1 MKKKNFLVFDCETAT
16 MSFANELAHG
26 DSERKKRIAIA
37 RPLIYNP
44 GWTQVDRNGNI
55 SDRKEFLVAET
66 FAVPSVFN
74 TAYYADKRPIYLEKI
89 ARGELTV
96 LPWNDIMKIFLADL
110 EKVDAVGA
118 FNSMFDF
125 KKAIPFTDLYIKH
138 LYSPDYYEWEKTQY
152 NICRNIA
159 NNTTKQKSENDF
171 EPDVFRFRGKVYP
184 LFDLWGLSTAHLLN
198 NASYKKEC
206 LNHDMLTAS
215 GTYFKTSAESTYRYL
230 MNKYDFDEAHTALED
245 AEIESFILSKIA
257 ARHAIT
263 PGITFF
269 PFRELGMTTD
279 FVQRR
284 VRPDVNECMKV
295 IDAIN
300 AYIDS
305 KIDTDT
311 AYIVG
316 LRRKIDELLTY
327 MGQ

>member
-1 MKKKNFLVFDCETAT
+1 
-16 MSFANELAHG
+16 
-26 DSERKKRIAIA
+26 
-37 RPLIYNP
+37 
-44 GWTQVDRNGNI
+44 
-55 SDRKEFLVAET
+55 
-66 FAVPSVFN
+66 
-74 TAYYADKRPIYLEKI
+74 
-89 ARGELTV
+89 
-96 LPWNDIMKIFLADL
+96 
-110 EKVDAVGA
+110 
-118 FNSMFDF
+118 
-125 KKAIPFTDLYIKH
+125 
-138 LYSPDYYEWEKTQY
+138 
-152 NICRNIA
+152 
-159 NNTTKQKSENDF
+159 
-171 EPDVFRFRGKVYP
+171 
-184 LFDLWGLSTAHLLN
+184 
-198 NASYKKEC
+198 
-206 LNHDMLTAS
+206 MLTAS

-295 IDAIN
+295 INAIN

-316 LRRKIDELLTY
+316 LRRKINELLNY
-327 MGQ
+327 MEQ

>member
-1 MKKKNFLVFDCETAT
+1 MKKKSYLVFDCETAT
-16 MSFANELAHG
+16 MPFANELAHG
-26 DSERKKRIAIA
+26 DSEKKKRVAIA

-44 GWTQVDRNGNI
+44 GWTKVDRNGNI

-125 KKAIPFTDLYIKH
+125 KKAIPFTELYIKH

-171 EPDVFRFRGKVYP
+171 EPDVFRFRGKAYP
-184 LFDLWGLSTAHLLN
+184 LFDLLGNSDRSNLAPWRLWTPCRGI
-198 NASYKKEC
+198 SYKNA
-206 LNHDMLTAS
+206 L
-215 GTYFKTSAESTYRYL
+215 GTVS
-230 MNKYDFDEAHTALED
+230 
-245 AEIESFILSKIA
+245 
-257 ARHAIT
+257 
-263 PGITFF
+263 
-269 PFRELGMTTD
+269 
-279 FVQRR
+279 
-284 VRPDVNECMKV
+284 VRP
-295 IDAIN
+295 AL
-300 AYIDS
+300 
-305 KIDTDT
+305 
-311 AYIVG
+311 
-316 LRRKIDELLTY
+316 LRDRRTNCRA
-327 MGQ
+327 